1 MSGTSKAT
9 GMPAPRGLVRAAR
22 ENLSEFEQRVRRRPG
37 LGGAAACLVVPIV
50 VMNFLV
56 NGPEN
61 VWCRGVA
68 VVGLLIVI
76 TWGHAGFQRTC
87 GGLKSARSKA
97 RRCSSPLTRFQRAV
111 PSPTRWR
118 SRRGYPATKLT
129 SRRSGVPVTGLTDP
143 VGEADGVRSFAPR
156 KEEPPT
162 HHGGYGLPTD
172 GAHGGAAHPEVE
184 TEDQQ
189 RVEDDLHHDGADPH
203 PSGEPDPASARTR
216 LENPV

>member
-1 MSGTSKAT
+1 
-9 GMPAPRGLVRAAR
+9 MPAPRGLVRAAR

-87 GGLKSARSKA
+87 GFNSLPASSAFAYEVAFTSRVSSHEVDLPAFRS
-97 RRCSSPLTRFQRAV
+97 PGDRF
-111 PSPTRWR
+111 PTR
-118 SRRGYPATKLT
+118 RRRAGSCRGATGT
-129 SRRSGVPVTGLTDP
+129 PV
-143 VGEADGVRSFAPR
+143 
-156 KEEPPT
+156 
-162 HHGGYGLPTD
+162 
-172 GAHGGAAHPEVE
+172 
-184 TEDQQ
+184 Q
-189 RVEDDLHHDGADPH
+189 
-203 PSGEPDPASARTR
+203 PASS
-216 LENPV
+216 LH